1 MDHEQLITA
10 AFAIAMLCAG
20 LMGYAIQS
28 GATCT
33 VYAVSELIEKR
44 RASRLI
50 ALLEA
55 GLWVAA
61 TLIIAAWLEMLPVR
75 TAAFELGKLTI
86 LGGILLG
93 LGAYVNGACVFGS
106 VARIGSGEIGFL
118 ITPLGFFLGVEIFEK
133 LVGIEPMRLPQA
145 ASSLAQLPLLLLA
158 AFTLLAAAR
167 AARIIWRAFRRDRPA
182 GTSPLWNPHVATLVI
197 GITFAVMLLG
207 VGPWTYTELL
217 ADLAKGKMGGIIWRI
232 ALFAALL
239 AGARLGGL
247 RHGMTAW
254 TKPTRERIQTCLIG
268 GAMMG
273 VGGALIP
280 GGNDGLV
287 LVGLPFLMPYALA
300 SLATMVTVIAL
311 AIWVRQRF
319 GKPAS

>member
-1 MDHEQLITA
+1 M
-10 AFAIAMLCAG
+10 M
-20 LMGYAIQS
+20 
-28 GATCT
+28 
-33 VYAVSELIEKR
+33 
-44 RASRLI
+44 
-50 ALLEA
+50 
-55 GLWVAA
+55 
-61 TLIIAAWLEMLPVR
+61 PVHA
-75 TAAFELGKLTI
+75 AAFEFSRLTI

-93 LGAYVNGACVFGS
+93 VGAYVNGACVFGS
-106 VARIGSGEIGFL
+106 VARVGSGEIGFI
-118 ITPLGFFLGVEIFEK
+118 ITPLGFFLGVELFEK
-133 LVGIEPMRLPQA
+133 LVGIEPMRLPEA
-145 ASSLAQLPLLLLA
+145 AGSIAQLPLLLLV
-158 AFTLLAAAR
+158 AFMLLALAR
-167 AARIIWRAFRRDRPA
+167 AARIIWRAFRRDRQA
-182 GTSPLWNPHVATLVI
+182 GAPPLWNPHVATLVI

-217 ADLAKGKMGGIIWRI
+217 SDLAKGKSGGIIWRI

-254 TKPTRERIQTCLIG
+254 TMPNRDRIQTCLIG

-273 VGGALIP
+273 IGGTMIP

-311 AIWVRQRF
+311 AIWARQRF

>member
-1 MDHEQLITA
+1 MDHEQMITA
-10 AFAIAMLCAG
+10 AFGIAVLCAG

-44 RASRLI
+44 RASRLV

-61 TLIIAAWLEMLPVR
+61 TLIIAALLQMTPVR
-75 TAAFELGKLTI
+75 AAAFELGRLTI

-106 VARIGSGEIGFL
+106 VARVGSGEIGFL
-118 ITPLGFFLGVEIFEK
+118 ITPLGFFLGVEIFDK

-145 ASSLAQLPLLLLA
+145 ASSFAQLPLLLLA
-158 AFTLLAAAR
+158 TFMFLALAR
-167 AARIIWRAFRRDRPA
+167 AARIIWRAFQRDRPA
-182 GTSPLWNPHVATLVI
+182 GANKLWNPHVATLII

-217 ADLAKGKMGGIIWRI
+217 SDLAKGKSGDIIWRI
-232 ALFAALL
+232 ALFTALL

-254 TKPTRERIQTCLIG
+254 TMPNRLRIQTCLVG

-273 VGGALIP
+273 FGGAMIP

-287 LVGLPFLMPYALA
+287 LVGLPFLLPYALA

-311 AIWVRQRF
+311 AIWARQRF
-319 GKPAS
+319 GRPAI